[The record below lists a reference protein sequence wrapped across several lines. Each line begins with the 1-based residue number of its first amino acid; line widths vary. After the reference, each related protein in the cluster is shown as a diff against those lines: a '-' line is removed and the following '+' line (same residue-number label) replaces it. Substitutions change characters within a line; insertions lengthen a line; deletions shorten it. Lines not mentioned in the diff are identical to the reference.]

1 MLRLMEISRKTF
13 QLPFSYNEVYDSP
26 RMVFF
31 FILCLETVNDV
42 NGEGCLRLE
51 GAEPLLD
58 RLSGEIK
65 K

>member
-1 MLRLMEISRKTF
+1 MTALGW
-13 QLPFSYNEVYDSP
+13 
-26 RMVFF
+26 FF
-31 FILCLETVNDV
+31 FILCLETINDV

-51 GAEPLLD
+51 GAELLLD